1 MTFTLNYIALI
12 LIALVAG
19 LLLGLMASGRGKYKR
34 LWRDE
39 QLAHRRTIKERDA
52 RINGPV
58 SSRASPVRAHG
69 EGHDDL
75 TRIRSI
81 SAQEAA
87 ILNEA
92 GYRNY
97 AQMSSMSDEQQA
109 TLEGRLGRAP
119 GTIEHEEWMTQAK
132 LLETGKVRE
141 HERRYIER

>member
-12 LIALVAG
+12 LIALIAG

-39 QLAHRRTIKERDA
+39 QLAHRETIRERDA
-52 RINGPV
+52 RINAPV
-58 SSRASPVRAHG
+58 SSRVSPVRAQG
-69 EGHDDL
+69 EEHDDL

-81 SAQEAA
+81 SAREAA

-92 GYRNY
+92 GYHNY
-97 AQMSSMSDEQQA
+97 AQMSGMSDEQQA

-119 GTIEHEEWMTQAK
+119 GTIEHEEWRLQAK

>member
-19 LLLGLMASGRGKYKR
+19 LLLGLMTSGRGKYKR

-39 QLAHRRTIKERDA
+39 QLAHRQTIKERDTL
-52 RINGPV
+52 IHTPV
-58 SSRASPVRAHG
+58 SGRVSPVRSHG

-92 GYRNY
+92 GYHNY
-97 AQMSSMSDEQQA
+97 AQMSGMSDEQQA
-109 TLEGRLGRAP
+109 TLEGRLGRTP
-119 GTIEHEEWMTQAK
+119 GTIAHEEWKIQAK
-132 LLETGKVRE
+132 LLENGKIRE